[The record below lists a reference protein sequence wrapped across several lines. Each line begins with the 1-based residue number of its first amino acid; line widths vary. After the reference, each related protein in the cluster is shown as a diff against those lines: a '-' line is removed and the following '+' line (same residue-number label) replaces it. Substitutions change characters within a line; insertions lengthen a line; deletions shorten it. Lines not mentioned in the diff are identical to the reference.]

1 MSRATLFFAVLL
13 GLALS
18 ITTSR
23 ADEPIIVKL
32 WPGEAP
38 DEVEGIGEEYVRMS
52 PSLDRSQ
59 VEVTESTRLV
69 SNVTVPTIAIYR
81 PAKEKANGTTMLIC
95 PGGGYWNLYYELEG
109 EEVAK
114 WANDH
119 GMTGVILKYRV
130 PRRPDDTK
138 GEPAR
143 RPLQDAQRA
152 VSILRSRAEEWGIE
166 PNKIGMIGFSAGGHL
181 SVATATYFDQR
192 TYKPLDDIDTVSCR
206 PDFAVAAYSGYL
218 KKQDKDELSSHIR
231 IPEKTPPVFLVHG
244 TLDPISAPENSVLM
258 YLALQKVKI
267 PAELHI
273 YAATTHDFGVRS
285 GDRSHAAWT
294 DACVKWLKELE
305 LMKPRE

>member
-1 MSRATLFFAVLL
+1 MLRFRCSMIA
-13 GLALS
+13 LALCLGAVIS
-18 ITTSR
+18 Q
-23 ADEPIIVKL
+23 ADEPIVVRL

-38 DEVEGIGEEYVRMS
+38 DEVAGIGEEAVRMS
-52 PSLDRSQ
+52 PKLDRTK
-59 VEVTESTRLV
+59 VEVTESTRLIT
-69 SNVTVPTIAIYR
+69 NVTVPTIAIYR
-81 PAKEKANGTTMLIC
+81 PAKEIANGATMLIC
-95 PGGGYWNLYYELEG
+95 PGGGYWDLYYELEG

-119 GMTGVILKYRV
+119 GITGVILKYRV
-130 PRRPDDTK
+130 PRRPDDTQ

-152 VSILRSRAEEWGIE
+152 VSILRSRAGEWGIDPE
-166 PNKIGMIGFSAGGHL
+166 KIGTIGFSAGGHL
-181 SVATATYFDQR
+181 SIATATYFDQR
-192 TYKPLDDIDTVSCR
+192 TYKPVDEIDRVSCR

-244 TLDPISAPENSVLM
+244 AVDPISAPENSALM
-258 YLALQKVKI
+258 YLALQKAKI

-285 GDRSHAAWT
+285 SERSHAAWT
-294 DACVKWLKELE
+294 DACLKWLRELK
-305 LMKPRE
+305 LMKAGE